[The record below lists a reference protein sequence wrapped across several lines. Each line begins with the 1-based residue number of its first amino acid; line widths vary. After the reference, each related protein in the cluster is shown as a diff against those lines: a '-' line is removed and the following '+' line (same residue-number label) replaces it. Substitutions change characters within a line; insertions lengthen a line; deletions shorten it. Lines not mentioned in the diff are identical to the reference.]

1 MIMMRKR
8 LTIVSVFLGLACL
21 AVAMTAGCGYS
32 IHRKADLPF
41 TEIRI
46 GKIENL
52 SLEPKLQDKLHKAL
66 VREFTK
72 NGITVTPSVG
82 NVLSGVVRRF
92 EMSSLSERK
101 DITVEYKITIDADF
115 TYRDNDGKVLQMKK
129 VMSPFIISS
138 SGSRDMALLLGSR
151 DMAEDKAM
159 ADIAME
165 IVGALIYK

>member
-1 MIMMRKR
+1 MIMRIR
-8 LTIVSVFLGLACL
+8 LTMLSIFLGLAYL
-21 AVAMTAGCGYS
+21 AVFMTAGCGYS
-32 IHRKADLPF
+32 MHRKADLPF

-82 NVLSGVVRRF
+82 NVLSGVVRKF
-92 EMSSLSERK
+92 EMSSLSENR
-101 DITVEYKITIDADF
+101 DITVEYRIMIDADF
-115 TYRDNDGKVLQMKK
+115 TYRDNDGKVREIKK
-129 VMSPFIISS
+129 VTSPFIIAS
-138 SGSRDMALLLGSR
+138 SGSRDMGLLLGSR
-151 DMAEDKAM
+151 DLAEEKAA

>member
-1 MIMMRKR
+1 MTMQKR
-8 LTIVSVFLGLACL
+8 LTNVYLFLGLAYL
-21 AVAMTAGCGYS
+21 AALITAGCGYA

-82 NVLSGVVRRF
+82 NVLSGVVRKF
-92 EMSSLSERK
+92 EMSSLSEKK
-101 DITVEYKITIDADF
+101 DITVEYSIIIDADF
-115 TYRDNDGKVLQMKK
+115 TYRDNEGNVREVKK
-129 VMSPFIISS
+129 VMSPFIISFP
-138 SGSRDMALLLGSR
+138 GAQNMALLLGSR
-151 DMAEDKAM
+151 DMAEDKAA

>member
-1 MIMMRKR
+1 MIMRKR
-8 LTIVSVFLGLACL
+8 LTILSVFLGLAYL
-21 AVAMTAGCGYS
+21 AVLMTAGCGYS
-32 IHRKADLPF
+32 LHRKADLPF

-92 EMSSLSERK
+92 EMTSLSEK
-101 DITVEYKITIDADF
+101 KNVTFEYKIVIEADF
-115 TYRDNDGKVLQMKK
+115 TYRDNDGNVRVTKK
-129 VMSPFIISS
+129 VMSPFIVSTA
-138 SGSRDMALLLGSR
+138 GSQDMGVLLGSR
-151 DMAEDKAM
+151 DVAEEKAM

>member
-1 MIMMRKR
+1 MIMRKR
-8 LTIVSVFLGLACL
+8 LTMLSVFLGLAYL
-21 AVAMTAGCGYS
+21 AVLMTAGCGYS
-32 IHRKADLPF
+32 LHRKADLPF

-92 EMSSLSERK
+92 EMSSLSEKK
-101 DITVEYKITIDADF
+101 DITFEYKIVIEADF
-115 TYRDNDGKVLQMKK
+115 TYRDNDGNVRVTKK
-129 VMSPFIISS
+129 VMSPFIVSTA
-138 SGSRDMALLLGSR
+138 GSRDMGVLLGSR
-151 DMAEDKAM
+151 DVAEEKAM

>member
-1 MIMMRKR
+1 MIMRKR
-8 LTIVSVFLGLACL
+8 LTILSVFLGLAYL
-21 AVAMTAGCGYS
+21 AVLMTAGCGYS
-32 IHRKADLPF
+32 LHRKADLPF

-92 EMSSLSERK
+92 EMTSLSEK
-101 DITVEYKITIDADF
+101 KNVTFEYKIVIEADF
-115 TYRDNDGKVLQMKK
+115 TYRDNDGNVRVTKK
-129 VMSPFIISS
+129 VMSPFIVSTA
-138 SGSRDMALLLGSR
+138 GSRDMGVLLGSR
-151 DMAEDKAM
+151 DVAEEKAM

>member
-1 MIMMRKR
+1 MIMRKR
-8 LTIVSVFLGLACL
+8 LTMLSVFLGLAYL
-21 AVAMTAGCGYS
+21 AVLMTAGCGYS
-32 IHRKADLPF
+32 LHRKADLPF

-72 NGITVTPSVG
+72 NGITVTPSIG

-92 EMSSLSERK
+92 EMSSLSEKK
-101 DITVEYKITIDADF
+101 DITYEYKIVIEADF
-115 TYRDNDGKVLQMKK
+115 TYRDNDGNVRMTKK
-129 VMSPFIISS
+129 VMSPFIVSTA
-138 SGSRDMALLLGSR
+138 GSRDMGVLLGSR
-151 DMAEDKAM
+151 DMAEEKAM

>member
-1 MIMMRKR
+1 MIMRKR
-8 LTIVSVFLGLACL
+8 LTILSFFLGLTCL
-21 AVAMTAGCGYS
+21 AVFMTSGCGYS

-92 EMSSLSERK
+92 EMSSLSEKK
-101 DITVEYKITIDADF
+101 DLTIEYRITIDADF
-115 TYRDNDGKVLQMKK
+115 TYKDKDGKALEIKK
-129 VMSPFIISS
+129 VMSPFIISF
-138 SGSRDMALLLGSR
+138 SGSRDMGVLLGSR
-151 DMAEDKAM
+151 DMAEDKAV

-165 IVGALIYK
+165 LVGALIYK

>member
-1 MIMMRKR
+1 MIMRKR
-8 LTIVSVFLGLACL
+8 LTMLSVFLGLAYL
-21 AVAMTAGCGYS
+21 AVLMTAGCGYS
-32 IHRKADLPF
+32 LHRKADLPF

-46 GKIENL
+46 GKIENF

-72 NGITVTPSVG
+72 NGITVTPSIG

-92 EMSSLSERK
+92 EMSSLSEKK
-101 DITVEYKITIDADF
+101 DITYEYKIVIEADF
-115 TYRDNDGKVLQMKK
+115 TYRDNDGNVRMTKK
-129 VMSPFIISS
+129 VMSPFIVSTA
-138 SGSRDMALLLGSR
+138 GSRDMGVLLGSR
-151 DMAEDKAM
+151 DMAEEKAM

>member
-1 MIMMRKR
+1 MIMRKR
-8 LTIVSVFLGLACL
+8 LTMLSVFLGLAYL
-21 AVAMTAGCGYS
+21 AVLMTAGCGYS
-32 IHRKADLPF
+32 LHRKADLPF

-46 GKIENL
+46 GKIENF

-92 EMSSLSERK
+92 EMSSLSEKK
-101 DITVEYKITIDADF
+101 DITFEYKIVIEADF
-115 TYRDNDGKVLQMKK
+115 TYRDNDGNVRMTKK
-129 VMSPFIISS
+129 VMSPFIVSTE
-138 SGSRDMALLLGSR
+138 GSRDMGVLLGSR
-151 DMAEDKAM
+151 DMAEEKAM

>member
-1 MIMMRKR
+1 MIMHKR
-8 LTIVSVFLGLACL
+8 LTVFSVIFGLAYL
-21 AVAMTAGCGYS
+21 AVFMTAGCGYS
-32 IHRKADLPF
+32 VHRKADLPF

-92 EMSSLSERK
+92 EMSSLSEKK
-101 DITVEYKITIDADF
+101 DITVEYRITIEADF
-115 TYRDNDGKVLQMKK
+115 TYRDNDGKVREIIK

-138 SGSRDMALLLGSR
+138 SGSRDMGQLLGSR
-151 DMAEDKAM
+151 DVAEDKAV

>member
-1 MIMMRKR
+1 MIMVKK
-8 LTIVSVFLGLACL
+8 LTVSNVLLGFACL
-21 AVAMTAGCGYS
+21 AVLVTSGCGYS
-32 IHRKADLPF
+32 LHGKKDLPF

-66 VREFTK
+66 VREFTR

-92 EMSSLSERK
+92 DMSSLSEKK
-101 DITVEYKITIDADF
+101 DITVEYRIIIEADF
-115 TYRDNDGKVLQMKK
+115 TYKDSDGNVRVTKK
-129 VMSPFIISS
+129 VASPFIVSS
-138 SGSRDMALLLGSR
+138 PGSKDMGVLLGSR
-151 DMAEDKAM
+151 DVAEEKAV

-165 IVGALIYK
+165 IVGALIFK

>member
-1 MIMMRKR
+1 MIMRKR
-8 LTIVSVFLGLACL
+8 LTMVTVFLGCAYL

-32 IHRKADLPF
+32 LHRKADLPF

-52 SLEPKLQDKLHKAL
+52 SLESKLQDKLHKAL

-72 NGITVTPSVG
+72 NGIAVTPSVG

-92 EMSSLSERK
+92 EMSSLSEKK
-101 DITVEYKITIDADF
+101 DISVEYKIAIDAEF
-115 TYRDNDGKVLQMKK
+115 TYRDNEGKVREIKK

-138 SGSRDMALLLGSR
+138 AGSQDIAVILGSR
-151 DMAEDKAM
+151 DLAEDKAM

-165 IVGALIYK
+165 IVGALIYQ

>member
-1 MIMMRKR
+1 MMTRNR
-8 LTIVSVFLGLACL
+8 QTMVSVLLGFAYL
-21 AVAMTAGCGYS
+21 AVCMASGCGYS
-32 IHRKADLPF
+32 LHRKADLPF

-92 EMSSLSERK
+92 EMSSLSEK
-101 DITVEYKITIDADF
+101 NDITVEYRITIDADF
-115 TYRDNDGKVLQMKK
+115 TYRDSDGKVREMKK
-129 VMSPFIISS
+129 IMSPFIVVS

-151 DMAEDKAM
+151 DMAEDKAV

-165 IVGALIYK
+165 IVGSLIYK